1 MKAKYV
7 GMGAALAAALVL
19 SACGGKASFTI
30 SGTVTTSGGT
40 PIANNGLVLQNGSD
54 TVAVPLGQTTFAFPN
69 TVSYGTEYNVT
80 VKTQPEHMTCS
91 VSNPHGSAGQ
101 TTSISVQVL
110 CAQNTHSVGGTI
122 SNLTLDGLSIINGSS
137 TGAYAISKGSTTFTF
152 PTAIPVGTPYGL
164 TIYTQPKETD
174 STTGVTKTQTCT
186 LVNGTDVMGD
196 ADRANVVIT
205 CQ

>member
-7 GMGAALAAALVL
+7 GMAATLAAALVL
-19 SACGGKASFTI
+19 SACGGKASFTVA
-30 SGTVTTSGGT
+30 GTVTTASGT

-54 TVAVPLGQTTFAFPN
+54 TVSVPLGQTTFAFPN
-69 TVSYGTEYNVT
+69 QVSYGTEYNVT
-80 VKTQPEHMTCS
+80 VKTQPDHMTCG

-101 TTSISVQVL
+101 TTSISITVL
-110 CAQNTHSVGGTI
+110 CSQNTHTVGGTI
-122 SNLTLDGLSIINGSS
+122 SNLKLDGLSLINGSTS
-137 TGAYAISKGSTTFTF
+137 GAYAISKDTTTFVF

-164 TIYTQPKETD
+164 TIYTQPKD
-174 STTGVTKTQTCT
+174 STTGATQTCT